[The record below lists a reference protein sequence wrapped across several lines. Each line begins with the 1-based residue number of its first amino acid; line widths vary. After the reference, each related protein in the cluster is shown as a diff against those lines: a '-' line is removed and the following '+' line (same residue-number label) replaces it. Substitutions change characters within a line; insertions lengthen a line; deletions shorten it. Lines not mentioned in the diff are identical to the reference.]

1 MNQLALN
8 RHIVISKLLRSS
20 EKTEFLE
27 KNTLVYGIFDDSGL
41 EYMKTCKDWDTT
53 EGILKLSSGISRS
66 ELRTRLNPHR
76 NSKTFVMWL
85 PNEVLKEVEKIIA
98 NEDFIEAKRI
108 IISLPHLNK

>member
-1 MNQLALN
+1 MNHLALN

-20 EKTEFLE
+20 EKTEFFE
-27 KNTLVYGIFDDSGL
+27 KHTLVYGIFNDSGL
-41 EYMKTCKDWDTT
+41 EYMKTCKDWDTL
-53 EGILKLSSGISRS
+53 EGITKLNSRISRN

-76 NSKTFVMWL
+76 NTFIMWL

-108 IISLPHLNK
+108 IISLPHLNI